1 MKRAMTQE
9 AKDARA
15 CAILDAA
22 EKLLLTGDY
31 MSLKMADI
39 AREAGISNG
48 LIFTYFHTKETLFL
62 CLLWREF
69 KERIAYLQDVIARK
83 QPADFEEIEALV
95 LSELEHVLQENSVY
109 IKLEPMRPSIL
120 EKNVDPALLDRM
132 KEDLAARFLELSDN
146 LSRSGAVSREDVL
159 DIFFAEI
166 GIIIGSGLQ
175 KAVEPDFDLRGGII
189 ARMKCYLQGFRQIK
203 RDKGEK

>member
-1 MKRAMTQE
+1 M
-9 AKDARA
+9 
-15 CAILDAA
+15 
-22 EKLLLTGDY
+22 
-31 MSLKMADI
+31 
-39 AREAGISNG
+39 
-48 LIFTYFHTKETLFL
+48 
-62 CLLWREF
+62 WREF

-159 DIFFAEI
+159 DIFFALLKSTLLRCDPSFLFETVKHLFLAFFY
-166 GIIIGSGLQ
+166 GHVCQ
-175 KAVEPDFDLRGGII
+175 KLLPASPQQPSTRQESILEQFLRLL
-189 ARMKCYLQGFRQIK
+189 RRQT
-203 RDKGEK
+203 G

>member
-1 MKRAMTQE
+1 MRYNLMSAPSASIQIPGSSGSWLSLPFLFDNDEQAETDYYNGWM
-9 AKDARA
+9 
-15 CAILDAA
+15 LD
-22 EKLLLTGDY
+22 K
-31 MSLKMADI
+31 
-39 AREAGISNG
+39 
-48 LIFTYFHTKETLFL
+48 
-62 CLLWREF
+62 
-69 KERIAYLQDVIARK
+69 
-83 QPADFEEIEALV
+83 
-95 LSELEHVLQENSVY
+95 
-109 IKLEPMRPSIL
+109 
-120 EKNVDPALLDRM
+120 M

-189 ARMKCYLQGFRQIK
+189 ARMKCYLQGFRQSK